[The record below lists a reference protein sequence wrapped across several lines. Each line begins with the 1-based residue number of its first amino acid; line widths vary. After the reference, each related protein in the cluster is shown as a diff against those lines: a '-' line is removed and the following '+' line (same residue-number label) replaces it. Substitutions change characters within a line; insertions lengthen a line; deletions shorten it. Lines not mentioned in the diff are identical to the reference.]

1 MGATGTG
8 CSVAGTITSS
18 ELCGGIRS
26 ALAQYHSKWNTH
38 VSLSYRGLREQFRNV
53 DQKLKVAKV
62 DCLLYVVD
70 NVTRSSDLEEGEENP
85 DEVEDRNFNPGSA
98 HASYL
103 PLEYVHREKRQIDG
117 RHVLSRAERI
127 KRLRFVSSRRGCLS
141 GEGCETSALRS
152 VKSHCL
158 GGKREDRRRKS
169 DRAEGEQTR
178 NTPSALFSCRGG
190 ADTSGFRDTIDR
202 DLLNNEVCSHERE
215 IQDEIE
221 NRRVEQDYRGLKER
235 VEGPHESEG
244 PRKEVVEDKHVRL
257 GKTGDV
263 TVDQEKVSQ

>member
-1 MGATGTG
+1 MEATGTG

-62 DCLLYVVD
+62 DGFLHPVD
-70 NVTRSSDLEEGEENP
+70 NVKGSSNVDKSIVNP
-85 DEVEDRNFNPGSA
+85 DEEAERSLAPGSA
-98 HASYL
+98 CAPCL
-103 PLEYVHREKRQIDG
+103 LLEDVHRDKRQIDS
-117 RHVLSRAERI
+117 RNVLSRAERI
-127 KRLRFVSSRRGCLS
+127 KRFRFMSSRRGCLS

-158 GGKREDRRRKS
+158 GGAREDRRGKS
-169 DRAEGEQTR
+169 DRAKGEQTG
-178 NTPSALFSCRGG
+178 NTPSALFSGRGR
-190 ADTSGFRDTIDR
+190 ADTGGFRDTRDR
-202 DLLNNEVCSHERE
+202 DMLNDEISGYDGE

-221 NRRVEQDYRGLKER
+221 NRRVE
-235 VEGPHESEG
+235 
-244 PRKEVVEDKHVRL
+244 
-257 GKTGDV
+257 
-263 TVDQEKVSQ
+263 

>member
-1 MGATGTG
+1 M
-8 CSVAGTITSS
+8 
-18 ELCGGIRS
+18 L
-26 ALAQYHSKWNTH
+26 N
-38 VSLSYRGLREQFRNV
+38 NV
-53 DQKLKVAKV
+53 K
-62 DCLLYVVD
+62 
-70 NVTRSSDLEEGEENP
+70 RSSNLEDSEVNP

-158 GGKREDRRRKS
+158 GGAREDRRGKS
-169 DRAEGEQTR
+169 DRAKGEQTG
-178 NTPSALFSCRGG
+178 NTPSALFSGRGR
-190 ADTSGFRDTIDR
+190 ADTGGFRDARDR
-202 DLLNNEVCSHERE
+202 DMLNNEISGHDGEF
-215 IQDEIE
+215 QDEIE
-221 NRRVEQDYRGLKER
+221 NRRVEQDYRGLKES

-244 PRKEVVEDKHVRL
+244 PRKEVVENKHVVIAKTKPGLLPFTRRMSLYGGSDMSGLVKL
-257 GKTGDV
+257 G
-263 TVDQEKVSQ
+263 S